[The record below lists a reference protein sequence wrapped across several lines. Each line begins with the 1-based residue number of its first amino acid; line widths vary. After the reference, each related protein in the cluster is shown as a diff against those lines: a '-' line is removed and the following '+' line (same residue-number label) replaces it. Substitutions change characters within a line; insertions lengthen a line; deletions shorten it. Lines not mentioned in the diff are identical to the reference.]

1 MRLPSIASSVVRLRQ
16 SRRPIVSATFL
27 AILLTMA
34 LGTPR
39 TAISQDT
46 VPMGSPMVLLHSE
59 TNRVLVDISVTNK
72 GQPVRG
78 IEKGRFH
85 IFEDGKEQPV
95 LSFEEQKL
103 GITAPVA
110 PHAALPP
117 NVYNNAPQYPPATAV
132 NVLLLDGL
140 NTPVQDQMQVRKQM
154 IAYLGKIAPG
164 TPLALFTLSSRLR
177 LVQGFTQDPAAIVK
191 AVNNPQ
197 EAARPSPVM
206 DTTMEEV
213 SPSKEMIAAGALA
226 RVAEMMRQ
234 FEAENSSFKTDMRM
248 TITLQALREL
258 ARYLGGIPGRK
269 NLIWFSGSFP
279 VSIIPD
285 PNALML
291 PDPSSVM
298 RVYEPQI
305 RAATAMLASARVAMY
320 PIDARGLL
328 GLSIL
333 SAEKHRFSNEVGSNG
348 QPEDLGAATGQF
360 VSDIASNHETM
371 RQVARETGGRAYINT
386 NDFGESIAQA
396 LADGAH
402 YYTVSYAPPSK
413 LKDGTYHHIKVEIDG
428 GSYSLS
434 YRGGYFAE
442 EAKKPA
448 KAPENTLIM
457 EAAQFGAP
465 PATQVL
471 FESRVLPADAP
482 DIVAGPKLADG
493 PAGSLAANLKPPV
506 KRYVVDSLVNTRTLA
521 CDADPK
527 GTRQCQLEVTLVGYA
542 ADGKRLNFADRGMTL
557 KLSAD
562 IYKRRLET
570 GIPIRTVIDLP
581 SGKVFLRIAVRDVAG
596 SHIGSTEIPLQ
607 IAGK

>member
-16 SRRPIVSATFL
+16 SRRPIVSATSL
-27 AILLTMA
+27 AVLTMA

-164 TPLALFTLSSRLR
+164 TPMALFTLSSRLR
-177 LVQGFTQDPAAIVK
+177 LVQGFTQDPTAIVK

-213 SPSKEMIAAGALA
+213 SPSKEMIAAGALP

-269 NLIWFSGSFP
+269 NLIWFSGSFR

-285 PNALML
+285 PNAKQLD
-291 PDPSSVM
+291 DPSSVM
-298 RVYEPQI
+298 RVYEPPI
-305 RAATAMLASARVAMY
+305 RATTAMLASARVAMY

-328 GLSIL
+328 GISIL

-348 QPEDLGAATGQF
+348 QSEDLGAATGQF
-360 VSDIASNHETM
+360 VSDIASDHETM

-448 KAPENTLIM
+448 NAPENTLIM
-457 EAAQFGAP
+457 EATQFGAP
-465 PATQVL
+465 PATEVL

-506 KRYVVDSLVNTRTLA
+506 NRYVVDSLVDTRTLT
-521 CDADPK
+521 CEADPK
-527 GTRQCQLEVTLVGYA
+527 GTRQCQLEVTLVAYA
-542 ADGKRLNFADRGMTL
+542 ADGKRLNFADRGLTL
-557 KLSAD
+557 KLSPEL
-562 IYKRRLET
+562 YQRRLES
-570 GIPIRTVIDLP
+570 GIPLRTMIDQP

-596 SHIGSTEIPLQ
+596 SHIGSTEVPLQ

>member
-16 SRRPIVSATFL
+16 SRRPIVSATSL
-27 AILLTMA
+27 AVLTMA

-164 TPLALFTLSSRLR
+164 TPLSLFTLSSRLR

-213 SPSKEMIAAGALA
+213 SPSKEMIAAGAVP
-226 RVAEMMRQ
+226 RVADMMRQ

-285 PNALML
+285 PNAKQLN
-291 PDPSSVM
+291 DPSSVM

-328 GLSIL
+328 GMSIL

-348 QPEDLGAATGQF
+348 QSEDLGAATGQF
-360 VSDIASNHETM
+360 VSDIASDHETM

-413 LKDGTYHHIKVEIDG
+413 LKDGTYHHIKVEVDG

-448 KAPENTLIM
+448 NAPENTLIM
-457 EAAQFGAP
+457 EATQFGAP
-465 PATQVL
+465 PATEVL

-506 KRYVVDSLVNTRTLA
+506 NRYVVDSLVDTRTLT
-521 CDADPK
+521 CEADPK
-527 GTRQCQLEVTLVGYA
+527 GTRQCQLEVTLVAYA
-542 ADGKRLNFADRGMTL
+542 ADGKRLNFADRGLTL
-557 KLSAD
+557 KLSPEL
-562 IYKRRLET
+562 YQRRLES
-570 GIPIRTVIDLP
+570 GIPLRTVIDLP

-596 SHIGSTEIPLQ
+596 SHIGSTEVPLQ